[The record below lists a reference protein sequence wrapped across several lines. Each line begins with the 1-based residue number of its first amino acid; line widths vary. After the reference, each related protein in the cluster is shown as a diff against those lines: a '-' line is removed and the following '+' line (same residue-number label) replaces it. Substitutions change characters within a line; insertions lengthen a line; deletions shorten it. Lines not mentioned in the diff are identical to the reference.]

1 LYEGRTYD
9 FLLNR
14 MLERVA
20 ENYPLVDTREGSI
33 IFDALAPEALELAIA
48 YVELEQLRNETFI
61 LTATRE
67 GKLQRCIEQGI
78 DVSIFEATP
87 GSFRGEFN
95 IEVPI
100 GSRWNLDLYNYTVV
114 ETLGQNEDTQYYE
127 YVLRCETSGTAP
139 NSLTGDLTPINETY
153 PGLTHAAITA
163 TVVEGE
169 NESSNDAIDE
179 YYINYVNN
187 IASDGNKAQYEK
199 WCQEFPGIGNY
210 KVFPRWNGANTVKV
224 SILSASNGTAT
235 EELINDFQEYLDPGI
250 TGMGNGVAPIGAFV
264 TVSTATT
271 LTINITA
278 DVILKSGYVSTSA
291 VEPAVKAY
299 LNEIAYNGNTVSYIG
314 IAAAI
319 LNAEGIANVSNVQL
333 NGAMTDIMLGDEQ
346 IPVLGSLNLE
356 VIS

>member
-1 LYEGRTYD
+1 MYEGRTYD

-14 MLERVA
+14 MLERIEV
-20 ENYPLVDTREGSI
+20 NYPLVDTREGSI

-48 YVELEQLRNETFI
+48 YVELEQMRNETFI

-78 DVSIFEATP
+78 DISIFEASA
-87 GSFRGEFN
+87 GSFRGEFS

-100 GSRWNLDLYNYTVV
+100 GSRWNLDLYNYTVT
-114 ETLGQNEDTQYYE
+114 EALGQNEDTSYYD
-127 YVLRCETSGTAP
+127 YVLQCETTGTAP
-139 NSLTGDLTPINETY
+139 NTLTGDLTPINETY
-153 PGLTHAAITA
+153 PGLTHAAI
-163 TVVEGE
+163 VEMLIEGE
-169 NESSNDAIDE
+169 NEASDEFIDQ

-187 IASDGNKAQYEK
+187 IASDGNVAQYEQ

-210 KVFPRWNGANTVKV
+210 KIFPLWNGANTVKV
-224 SILSASNGTAT
+224 SILSASNDAAS

-264 TVSTATT
+264 TVTTATT

-278 DVILKSGYVSTSA
+278 DVTLESGYVSTGAVQPA
-291 VEPAVKAY
+291 VETY
-299 LNEIAYNGNTVSYIG
+299 LNDIAYVGNTVSYIG
-314 IAAAI
+314 VAAAI

-333 NGAMTDIMLGDEQ
+333 NGAMSDIYLTAEQ
-346 IPVLGSLNLE
+346 IPQLGSLDLE